1 MIRYAVGDATAP
13 EGDAKHIIVHV
24 ANNRR
29 AWGAGFVLALSR
41 RWEAPEKAYRSAP
54 ELQLGDCQIVEVG
67 PGLFVANMV
76 AQDGFPSASR
86 RCALDY
92 EALAV
97 CLEIVAIFA
106 TQVGADVAMPRIGC
120 GIAGGTWERVSEV
133 VERELCARGVLVTV
147 YDLPTGVS

>member
-1 MIRYAVGDATAP
+1 MIRYITGNATQP
-13 EGDAKHIIVHV
+13 EGPGKRVIIHV

-29 AWGAGFVLALSR
+29 AWGAGFVLALSQ
-41 RWEAPEKAYRSAP
+41 RWEAPEKAYRTAP
-54 ELQLGDCQIVEVG
+54 ELRLGDCQIVEVE

-106 TQVGADVAMPRIGC
+106 VQLGAEIVMPRIGC
-120 GIAGGTWERVSEV
+120 GIAGGSWELVSEV
-133 VERELCARGVLVTV
+133 VERELCARGLLVTV
-147 YDLPTGVS
+147 YDLPGQP